1 MINKKSKLYL
11 VIAISTILLGTT
23 VQLVSARLAVSPL
36 TLKMEIPPGELSS
49 ANLSIHNTGQE
60 EVSVNIQLV
69 DWWRTPQGNLQLLA
83 PGTRDRSCADWTLYS
98 TEGLT
103 MAPGEKKQVS
113 VEIDVP
119 EGEAGDH
126 WAILLVTEQ
135 PKETDEDQPVTTR
148 ITVNYAIKVLQQDPK
163 AEGGEAKITG
173 IELTEKDPLEF
184 TVDYK
189 NTGIT
194 HLQTT
199 GRLEIRNLQGETI
212 REYEIAKFPTLPGE
226 EHVISVTNP
235 ENNDPLE
242 PGSYYAIVVMD
253 FGGDH
258 LIQGGMPIEISEND
272 GGSEGS

>member
-1 MINKKSKLYL
+1 MNKKYKFYL
-11 VIAISTILLGTT
+11 VLVISLVLLGAT
-23 VQLVSARLAVSPL
+23 VNFVYARLAVSPL
-36 TLKMEIPPGELSS
+36 TLKMEIPPGESSS

-69 DWWRTPQGNLQLLA
+69 DWWRTRQGNLQLLA
-83 PGTRDRSCADWTLYS
+83 PGTRERSCTDWTLYS

-113 VEIDVP
+113 VEVEVP

-126 WAILLVTEQ
+126 WAMLLVTEQ

-148 ITVNYAIKVLQQDPK
+148 ITVNYAIKILQQDPTAK
-163 AEGGEAKITG
+163 EKGAKITG
-173 IELTEKDPLEF
+173 IKVTQKDPLRFE
-184 TVDYK
+184 VEYK

-212 REYEIAKFPTLPGE
+212 REYEISKFPTLPGE
-226 EHVISVTNP
+226 EHVFTVTNS
-235 ENNDPLE
+235 EVNDQLN

-258 LIQGGMPIEISEND
+258 LIQGGMPIEISDRN
-272 GGSEGS
+272 GGSEEG